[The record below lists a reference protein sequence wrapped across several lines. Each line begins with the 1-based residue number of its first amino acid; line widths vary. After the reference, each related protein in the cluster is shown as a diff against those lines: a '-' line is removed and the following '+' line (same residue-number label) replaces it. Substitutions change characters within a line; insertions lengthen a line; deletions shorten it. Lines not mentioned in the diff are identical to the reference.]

1 MRLYSFFDARHALAA
16 SDVVLAWILP
26 VEADAAIDVVAGEF
40 AHITARAVRISDAEL
55 GADVGVSISIVVDA
69 HIVAVL
75 LAYGVV
81 IALYFGVVN
90 RTIGSAPKII
100 MLARI
105 VHALTVVWTI
115 GIINALRLTI
125 TAARLDPTR
134 FGVIWRVLVG
144 AHLVVVVPVGMPH
157 GLTVLALEEFYVVVA
172 NDKVPAVTRVAAYI
186 SITARITVSPGVGVI
201 GMRGPACAV
210 YARPVRT
217 AIGVIVALRNG
228 FAPRFDRAYF
238 RGVGH
243 VLIDAIVIAVV
254 VVACRGAV
262 FRLNELYAV
271 FANEIIDVIAVVCVD
286 PARGKEREGK

>member
-134 FGVIWRVLVG
+134 FGVVGRVLVG
-144 AHLVVVVPVGMPH
+144 ARLVVAVMVKMPH
-157 GLTVLALEEFYVVVA
+157 GLQYSLARNSMLLA
-172 NDKVPAVTRVAAYI
+172 Q
-186 SITARITVSPGVGVI
+186 TA
-201 GMRGPACAV
+201 
-210 YARPVRT
+210 
-217 AIGVIVALRNG
+217 
-228 FAPRFDRAYF
+228 
-238 RGVGH
+238 
-243 VLIDAIVIAVV
+243 
-254 VVACRGAV
+254 
-262 FRLNELYAV
+262 
-271 FANEIIDVIAVVCVD
+271 
-286 PARGKEREGK
+286 